1 MRKLV
6 FLAALPALLFP
17 MMAAAQSG
25 FDGTWKDDPKTM
37 NPSEKP
43 DEFLLMDGMYECKTC
58 VPPYNVKADGTDQP
72 ISGNPYVDT
81 VAIKVVNDHEVEE
94 TDKKGDKVVATSTV
108 TVAPDGKTVSITFS
122 DSSDTNGGP
131 PVTGKAEAKQVAKGP
146 AGSHAVSGSWRM
158 SKMES
163 VSDNGIVWTY
173 KVNGDQIT
181 MTTPTGQTYTA
192 KLDGTDAPM
201 MGDPG
206 VSSVSVMMNGKD
218 TLVETDKRDG
228 KVIGVM
234 TMTLDGAGKT
244 AKISYDDKLQNRT
257 NQVQAIKQ

>member
-6 FLAALPALLFP
+6 FLVALPALLLP
-17 MMAAAQSG
+17 MMAVAQSG
-25 FDGTWKDDPKTM
+25 FDGTWKSDLNTL

-58 VPPYNVKADGTDQP
+58 VPPYKVKADGTDQP

-81 VAIKVVNDHEVEE
+81 VAIKVVNEHEIEE
-94 TDKKGDKVVATSTV
+94 TDKKGDKVVATSKV

-122 DSSDTNGGP
+122 DSSNTNGGP
-131 PVTGKAEAKQVAKGP
+131 PVTGNAEAAQVAKGP
-146 AGSHAVSGSWRM
+146 EGSHAVSGSWRM

-163 VSDNGIVWTY
+163 LSDNGLLWTY
-173 KVNGDQIT
+173 KVDGDEIT
-181 MTTPTGQTYTA
+181 MTMPTGQNYTA

-201 MGDPG
+201 KGDPG
-206 VSSVSVMMNGKD
+206 ISSVSVMMNGKD

-234 TMTLDGAGKT
+234 TMTLGGDGKT
-244 AKISYDDKLQNRT
+244 AKLSYDDKLQNRT